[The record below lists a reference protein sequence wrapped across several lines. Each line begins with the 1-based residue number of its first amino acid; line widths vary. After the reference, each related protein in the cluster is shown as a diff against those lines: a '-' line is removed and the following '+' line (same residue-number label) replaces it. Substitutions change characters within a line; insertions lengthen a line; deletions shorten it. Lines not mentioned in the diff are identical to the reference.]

1 MLKFKIIN
9 QFLLISFLIIFCPN
23 CGRRRERIVKKVDLR
38 QKRINDVKI
47 DELKADNQINEQKVT
62 IWVHGTC
69 LFPRLFLNKS
79 FNSDPGLT
87 KAQSVTP
94 NYYLKTIAESISV
107 GAPMD
112 YPFEAF
118 YIFGWSGG
126 MNNRERKEAAKNLYL
141 SIIEIFE
148 CYKLQNKIPKIT
160 IITHSHGGNVA
171 LNLAK
176 LNKNNN
182 NVFIEKLIML
192 ACPVQNKTKENVKN
206 PFFKKIYSFYST
218 MDFLQV
224 LDPQGFHKKK
234 NCQKKSSLFSQ
245 RCFDYCTN
253 LKQIQIKLN
262 DRGILH
268 SEFLTVNF
276 LKILPDI
283 IAEIDSSTN
292 SSSEFLL
299 NIHMS

>member
-1 MLKFKIIN
+1 MLKFNSFK
-9 QFLLISFLIIFCPN
+9 QVLFLSFIVIFLPN
-23 CGRRRERIVKKVDLR
+23 CGKRRERIIKKVDLR
-38 QKRINDVKI
+38 QKKINNAKI
-47 DELKADNQINEQKVT
+47 DELKLENLINEQKVT

-87 KAQSVTP
+87 NAQSVTP
-94 NYYLKTIAESISV
+94 NYYLKTIAESISI
-107 GAPMD
+107 GAPKD
-112 YPFEAF
+112 YPLETF

-126 MNNRERKEAAKNLYL
+126 LNNRERKGAAKNLYL
-141 SIIEIFE
+141 SVVEIFE

-160 IITHSHGGNVA
+160 IISHSHGGNVA

-176 LNKNNN
+176 LNKNNIN
-182 NVFIEKLIML
+182 ISIEKLIML
-192 ACPVQNKTKENVKN
+192 ACPVQNKTKDNVKN

-218 MDFLQV
+218 MDLLQV
-224 LDPQGFHKKK
+224 LDPQGFHKNK
-234 NCQKKSSLFSQ
+234 NCKKRSSLFSQ

-276 LKILPDI
+276 LRILPDI
-283 IAEIDSSTN
+283 IAEIDSSMN
-292 SSSEFLL
+292 NSSEFLL
-299 NIHMS
+299 NIHMD